1 MWVSL
6 YVRRKRKNGEPI
18 VTNLYNY
25 CPMCGENLKKDPVG
39 TEIIWNERSIEEL
52 WGLENN
58 ET

>member
-1 MWVSL
+1 
-6 YVRRKRKNGEPI
+6 
-18 VTNLYNY
+18 
-25 CPMCGENLKKDPVG
+25 MCGENLKKDPVG